1 MERVCSSIF
10 NDVLGPVMNGPSSSH
25 SAGCA
30 RIGIMTRCLY
40 GKDITQA
47 DVVFEELGSYPS
59 TYVGQGSN
67 FGFTGGLIGIPAED
81 PRLKDAVSIAKEQGR
96 KIAFKKASL
105 GFKHPNQARIDVF
118 AADGHKEFSVMTYSI
133 GGGMFQIT
141 ELDEFQVVIDGSNRQ
156 VFICCET
163 SEGITLAEVALE
175 RIGAA
180 WSTQRV
186 KNRTL
191 YTVPLTRTQNC
202 DSILALRGQ
211 PGISSVRIAE
221 VIMPVARKA
230 VKDVPFNATE
240 TMTYAAGNGK
250 SLWELAVEYECG
262 IGYVTPEQVQN
273 LAQHTL
279 DVMRAAVIPPEES
292 VKKMEFL
299 PCRCREM
306 ETQYQ
311 KIHFPDVGVLGRV
324 MLAAVGVM
332 ENSCTHRIVAA
343 APTAGSSGVVP
354 AAVVTLGDQMG
365 LPDEEIRKG
374 LLAAGLVG
382 AFIANQATFGGEVGA
397 CQAENGSASAMAA
410 AGVVQ
415 LLNGTVEQSF
425 QAASLAMQNMLG
437 LICDPVAGLTEIPCI
452 GRNVSSA
459 TNAIMSAY
467 MVLCGFNPVI
477 PLDETIITMGR
488 VGEQLPEELR
498 CTCRGGLCVS
508 PTGCKI
514 TQEVEA
520 TRPKL

>member
-1 MERVCSSIF
+1 
-10 NDVLGPVMNGPSSSH
+10 
-25 SAGCA
+25 
-30 RIGIMTRCLY
+30 
-40 GKDITQA
+40 
-47 DVVFEELGSYPS
+47 
-59 TYVGQGSN
+59 
-67 FGFTGGLIGIPAED
+67 
-81 PRLKDAVSIAKEQGR
+81 
-96 KIAFKKASL
+96 
-105 GFKHPNQARIDVF
+105 
-118 AADGHKEFSVMTYSI
+118 MTYSI

-141 ELDEFQVVIDGSNRQ
+141 ELDEFQVVIDGSSRQ
-156 VFICCET
+156 AFICCET
-163 SEGITLAEVALE
+163 SEGIALAEAALE

-180 WSTQRV
+180 RSTQRV

-211 PGISSVRIAE
+211 PGISFVRIAE

-240 TMTYAAGNGK
+240 TMTYAAGSGK